1 MVMSQLKK
9 QDLKNAFLD
18 QGVLNVIAE
27 WLTPLPDRSLPHLN
41 IREGMM
47 KQLSDVSNSS
57 HSILY

>member
-9 QDLKNAFLD
+9 QDLKMAFLD

-41 IREGMM
+41 IREGML
-47 KQLSDVSNSS
+47 KQLLDVS
-57 HSILY
+57 YM